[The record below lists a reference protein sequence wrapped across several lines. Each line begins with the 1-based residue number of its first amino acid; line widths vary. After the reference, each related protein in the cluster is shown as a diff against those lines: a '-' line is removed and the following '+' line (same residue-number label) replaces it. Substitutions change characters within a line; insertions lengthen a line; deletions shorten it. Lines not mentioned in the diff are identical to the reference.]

1 MTTTSIRE
9 TTDMTGDKV
18 APYEFQGIEKLW
30 QDFKNAIGQF
40 KEDKP

>member
-9 TTDMTGDKV
+9 TTDITGIRF
-18 APYEFQGIEKLW
+18 APYEFQGVEKLW
-30 QDFKNAIGQF
+30 QDFTNAIEQF